1 MLMDQHLVIRTYSVF
16 LQLTRALHPAQ
27 GYLSVNYSDNYFFLS
42 QRHPEV
48 PRLSAAQL
56 EAMKLFNQLAASDA
70 LRMEANLEPGDIQL
84 LNNHVQ
90 VRSRILVLELC
101 LGAML
106 SAAVCCACMRN
117 TWGPI
122 P

>member
-1 MLMDQHLVIRTYSVF
+1 M
-16 LQLTRALHPAQ
+16 Q

-48 PRLSAAQL
+48 PRLTPAQL

-70 LRMEANLEPGDIQL
+70 LRLEANLEPGDIQL

-90 VRSRILVLELC
+90 VRDSLC
-101 LGAML
+101 GGFQSCRPGLDG
-106 SAAVCCACMRN
+106 RRPQN
-117 TWGPI
+117 RKWRK
-122 P
+122 

>member
-1 MLMDQHLVIRTYSVF
+1 MGVWPSTAWSYACLRCLSLTHQR
-16 LQLTRALHPAQ
+16 LQAQ

-48 PRLSAAQL
+48 PRLTPAQL

-84 LNNHVQ
+84 LNNHTQ
-90 VRSRILVLELC
+90 VSVLTRL
-101 LGAML
+101 
-106 SAAVCCACMRN
+106 ACS
-117 TWGPI
+117 
-122 P
+122 